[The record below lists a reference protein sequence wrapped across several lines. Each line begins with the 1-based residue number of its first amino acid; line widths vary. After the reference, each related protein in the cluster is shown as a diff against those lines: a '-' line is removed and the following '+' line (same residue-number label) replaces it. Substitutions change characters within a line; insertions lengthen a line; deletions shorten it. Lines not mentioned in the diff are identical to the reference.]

1 MTKRR
6 LIPVIFAILLM
17 ALSASAQVAQI
28 YIANEWQ
35 ESLEQL
41 NFTTGALT
49 TLHNIGAKPD
59 DMIVNSAG
67 QIIYS
72 VPNSGTVELFDPTTG
87 ANTTLAS
94 GIPGARDLQIE
105 PGGLTMLIAKNSG
118 PAEIIRYTFS
128 TGTWVVF
135 IPKATFGNGG
145 SANGITYDGYGN
157 LYAVANRNTIIQINP
172 TTGAV
177 IATLVTEAHN
187 GANGSDGLTYD
198 SYTNS
203 LWATHSGKV
212 LGGGLIQIP
221 VQPSGFVS
229 TSPSGFTFYSTP
241 KVAAP
246 DGIKSDGIGNLY
258 IGAIHTAAV
267 YNIPTKTFTYNIT
280 TKGADGVGI
289 VPGTIPSAPAPPRRH
304 GRHLSSGAENNN

>member
-1 MTKRR
+1 MIKRR
-6 LIPVIFAILLM
+6 LVLVIFAILFL

-28 YIANEWQ
+28 YISNEWQ
-35 ESLEQL
+35 KNIEQL

-49 TLHNIGAKPD
+49 ALYNIGSQPD

-67 QIIYS
+67 QVIYS
-72 VPNSGTVELFDPTTG
+72 IPNLGTVELFDPTTG
-87 ANTTLAS
+87 TNTTLAS
-94 GIPGARDLQIE
+94 GIPGARDLEIE
-105 PGGLTMLIAKNSG
+105 PGGLTMLIAKVSS
-118 PAEIIRYTFS
+118 PPEIIRYTFS
-128 TGTWVVF
+128 SGTWVVF
-135 IPKATFGNGG
+135 IPKATFGSGG
-145 SANGITYDGYGN
+145 SCNGITYDGYGN

-198 SYTNS
+198 AYTNS
-203 LWATHSGKV
+203 LWATHAGKV

-221 VQPSGFVS
+221 VQQSGFVS

-241 KVAAP
+241 KVGAP

-267 YNIPTKTFTYNIT
+267 YNIPTKTLTYNIT
-280 TKGADGVGI
+280 TNGADGVGI
-289 VPGTIPSAPAPPRRH
+289 VPGTIPAPPASPRHH
-304 GRHLSSGAENNN
+304 GRNLNSDPETNN